1 VIPRVIATTAGRNT
15 VLASA
20 ISTLAKVTSVTFG
33 RSATATATDRKHK
46 RGKYDD
52 AALPVCR
59 IDESAHRRLRHQR
72 RQPTDHRDKADRGL
86 VPAGFD

>member
-1 VIPRVIATTAGRNT
+1 VIPRVIATTAGGNT
-15 VLASA
+15 VPASA
-20 ISTLAKVTSVTFG
+20 ISTLAKVTSVTFD
-33 RSATATATDRKHK
+33 RSATATDRKHK